1 MGFFDSIK
9 KEMVA
14 ATQHQS
20 DVHSDIIALR
30 EMLKPC
36 LTDHVFKNRIEIG
49 KTMHLSFTKTTKLKL
64 SFPDGFN
71 NSPLDKILI
80 ELYHIEYGLIV
91 ALCESLNELGIKF
104 EDNKISEEDIRSIS
118 LLFDKLSCLLKEYK
132 YNVR

>member
-20 DVHSDIIALR
+20 NVHSDIIALR

-49 KTMHLSFTKTTKLKL
+49 KTMHLPFTKKTKLKL
-64 SFPDGFN
+64 SFSNCRN
-71 NSPLDKILI
+71 NSPLDKIFI
-80 ELYHIEYGLIV
+80 ELYHIEHGLIV
-91 ALCESLNELGIKF
+91 TLCEPLNELGIKF
-104 EDNKISEEDIRSIS
+104 EDNKTSEEDIRSIS